1 MSLTLTYSCALHG
14 LEAPTVTV
22 ETHIA
27 NGLPGIN
34 MVGLAEMTVRES
46 KDRVRSALQNTGFDF
61 PQRRITL
68 NLAPADLPKEGSRF
82 DLAIAVGI
90 LSASKQLPQHCGENY
105 LLLGELSLDGSLRPI
120 RGVMSAALSCQ
131 QSGHTLIVPSG
142 NQHEAAMVPG
152 ITCLCADNLSQVCA
166 HLCGDDTLSACKLG
180 TRQAPT
186 STLDMA
192 EVVGQATAK
201 RGCEIAAAGGHNL
214 LLFGAPGT
222 GKSLLA
228 QRFRTILPPPSEA
241 DCLEIA
247 TIYSLLGLPHSYG
260 ERPFHAPHHSAS
272 SVALCGGG
280 SDPKPGAISLAH
292 HGVLFLDELPEF
304 QRHSIE
310 MLREPLENGEIHI
323 ARAKRIICYPA
334 RFQLIAAMNPC
345 PCGYYGTSQH
355 SCRCSLEQVQRY
367 RAKISGPI
375 LDRIDLHVGMDSAGV
390 DLFEDSQTN
399 ESSAQIAQRVADAR
413 ERQRERQGC
422 SNAGLNPN
430 QLKAILHRAP
440 MARDY
445 LNQAMQTL
453 GLSPRGAHR
462 AIRVA
467 QSCADLDARPL
478 ALKDLQEA
486 LSLRQFN
493 LTSA

>member
-14 LEAPTVTV
+14 LDAPAVTV
-22 ETHIA
+22 ETHIS
-27 NGLPGIN
+27 NGLPGFN

-46 KDRVRSALQNTGFDF
+46 KDRVRSALQNAGFDF

-82 DLAIAVGI
+82 DLAIAIGI
-90 LSASKQLPQHCGENY
+90 LSASKQLPQHCAAHY

-120 RGVMSAALSCQ
+120 RGVMSAALACQ
-131 QSGHTLIVPSG
+131 QSGQTLIVPSH

-152 ITCLCADNLSQVCA
+152 ISCLRADHLSQVCA
-166 HLCGDDTLSACKLG
+166 HLSGDDSLSPCQLS
-180 TRQAPT
+180 TRET
-186 STLDMA
+186 TTCTLDMA
-192 EVVGQATAK
+192 EVIGQATAK

-228 QRFRTILPPPSEA
+228 QRFRTILPPPTDA
-241 DCLEIA
+241 DCLEVA
-247 TIYSLLGLPHSYG
+247 AIYSLMGLPQPYG

-272 SVALCGGG
+272 AVALCGGG

-345 PCGYYGTSQH
+345 PCGYYGSNQH
-355 SCRCSLEQVQRY
+355 PCRCSLEQVQRY
-367 RAKISGPI
+367 RAKISGPM
-375 LDRIDLHVGMDSAGV
+375 LDRIDLHVGMDGDAV
-390 DLFEDSQTN
+390 DLFEDNHDN

-413 ERQRERQGC
+413 ERQYDRQGC
-422 SNAGLNPN
+422 SNARLSPN
-430 QLKAILHRAP
+430 QLKDLLQRAP
-440 MARDY
+440 KARDY

-467 QSCADLDARPL
+467 QSCADLGARPI
-478 ALKDLQEA
+478 ALEDLQEA
-486 LSLRQFN
+486 LSLRQFS